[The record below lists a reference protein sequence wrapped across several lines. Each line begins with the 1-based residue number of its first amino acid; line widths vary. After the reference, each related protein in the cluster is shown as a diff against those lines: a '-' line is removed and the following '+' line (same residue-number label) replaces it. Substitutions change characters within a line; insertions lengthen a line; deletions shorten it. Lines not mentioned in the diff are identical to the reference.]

1 MERCVFLLLFAVGIT
16 AVGAQTSRY
25 IDVEGGRLYCEVSGR
40 GQPVV
45 LVHGF
50 TLDSRMWAP
59 QKAALNKRFQVIC
72 YDVRGFGRSSR
83 AAGPYDPAADLLALL
98 DTLRIERAHLVG
110 LSMGANV
117 ALHFASRYPER
128 VRKVVAASP
137 NIDGFTDYT
146 PALYAAFGQVFGAV
160 AQQGWNEK
168 TQSIWLQNPLLR
180 LQKTSLQHQALVE
193 AMVRDYCGDQLVNP
207 AIGPQY
213 GRPPTLERLPTLQV
227 PVLVLTGEQDEESI
241 QRIARLITQKA
252 PQAQWKTLSQAGHL
266 CNLDRPTA
274 FNRAV
279 RSFLKKH

>member
-1 MERCVFLLLFAVGIT
+1 M
-16 AVGAQTSRY
+16 
-25 IDVEGGRLYCEVSGR
+25 
-40 GQPVV
+40 

-50 TLDSRMWAP
+50 TLDSRMWVP
-59 QKAALNKRFQVIC
+59 QRAALNKRFQVIC

-168 TQSIWLQNPLLR
+168 TQSMWLQVPLLR
-180 LQKTSLQHQALVE
+180 LQKTSPQHQALVE

-213 GRPPTLERLPTLQV
+213 GQPPTLERLSALQV
-227 PVLVLTGEQDEESI
+227 PVLVLTGKQDEESI
-241 QRIARLITQKA
+241 QRIARLIAQKA
-252 PQAQWKTLSQAGHL
+252 PRAQWKTLPQAGHL

-274 FNRAV
+274 FNRTV
-279 RSFLKKH
+279 RSFLKKP